1 MEPVSTN
8 TMSCSGMCSRFL
20 WMVALLPQMA
30 WASSQLTSDEAA
42 RSAFGTCAPKKE
54 NIFLDDKKMAAIQN
68 LSGYEMPSKLVLRY
82 VAKCGG
88 ETDGAAYVDVHQ
100 VRSKTETLLIVVDTA
115 DKIRRIEVLN
125 FNEPPEHMP
134 KEKWYG
140 LFVGQSLSDELN
152 LKKGIALVAG
162 STLTAR
168 ATVGASRRVLALHQ
182 ILNQSL
188 KSGGAQ

>member
-1 MEPVSTN
+1 MEQVSIN
-8 TMSCSGMCSRFL
+8 TMPSLDMYSRL
-20 WMVALLPQMA
+20 LSMIVLLPQMV
-30 WASSQLTSDEAA
+30 WAGTQITSDEAA
-42 RSAFGTCAPKKE
+42 RSAFGSCVPKKE
-54 NIFLDDKKMAAIQN
+54 NIFLDSQKMSEVQN
-68 LSGYEMPSKLVLRY
+68 LSGYEMTSKLVLRY

-88 ETDGAAYVDVHQ
+88 DLDGAAYVDVHT
-100 VRSKTETLLIVVDTA
+100 VRSKTETLFIVIDKS
-115 DKIRRIEVLN
+115 DKIRRIEVLK

-168 ATVGASRRVLALHQ
+168 ATVGASRRMLALHH
-182 ILNQSL
+182 IL
-188 KSGGAQ
+188 KKAEEK